1 MTAELAPTGDRSP
14 AAYSVVDH
22 QLDDATRARLVESMP
37 DNTRRAYEWALGEF
51 ATWCHQQGRV
61 PLPATGQTLTEYVR
75 YMADGL
81 DRAPAG
87 IEQAI
92 GAIRSWHKASG
103 HSDQP
108 DTAQAL
114 QLLRLH
120 KRERAT
126 ERRGQKQAPPLTR
139 EDLLTCIGAL
149 DLGTVAGRRDH
160 MVLLFGFMMMARR
173 HVLAALDFADV
184 VETPDGLDVTVRTD
198 KTDKDSEGRTVSL
211 PVQSHPDGDPVRV
224 LAAWRFA
231 LAAKNAPLEGPLLR
245 RMRKGDRPGT
255 RLSADAIN
263 DVVRKAAVRAG
274 LPNAELYTA
283 HSLRSGGITD
293 ALQRGV
299 VPGIAARHGGW
310 EPDSPMLGVYGR
322 AANRWRDNAMLRVF

>member
-1 MTAELAPTGDRSP
+1 MTAELARTSHSPTVY
-14 AAYSVVDH
+14 AAVDH
-22 QLDDATRARLVESMP
+22 QLADATMDRLVEAMP
-37 DNTRRAYEWALGEF
+37 ANTRRVYEWALREF
-51 ATWCHQQGRV
+51 ATWCQREGRV

-92 GAIRSWHKASG
+92 GAIRSAHKAAG
-103 HSDQP
+103 YPDQP
-108 DTAQAL
+108 DTAHAL

-120 KRERAT
+120 RRERAT

-139 EDLLTCIGAL
+139 DDLLACILAL
-149 DLGTVAGRRDH
+149 DLDTVAGRRDQ

-184 VETPDGLDVTVRTD
+184 VETSDGLDVEVVTD
-198 KTDKDSEGRTVSL
+198 KTDKKSEGRTCSL
-211 PVQSHPDGDPVRV
+211 PRQSHPDGDPVRV
-224 LAAWRFA
+224 LAAWRSS
-231 LAAKNAPLEGPLLR
+231 LEEKGASLDGPLLR

-263 DVVRKAAVRAG
+263 DIVRKAAVRAG
-274 LPNAELYTA
+274 LPDAELYTA
-283 HSLRSGGITD
+283 HALRAGGITD
-293 ALQRGV
+293 ALARGV

-310 EPDSPMLGVYGR
+310 DPESPMLGRYGR